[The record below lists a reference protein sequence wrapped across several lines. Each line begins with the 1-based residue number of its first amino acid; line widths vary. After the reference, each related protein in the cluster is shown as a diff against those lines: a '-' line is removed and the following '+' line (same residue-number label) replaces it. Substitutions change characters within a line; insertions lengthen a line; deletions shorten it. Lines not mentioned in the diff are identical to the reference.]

1 MAFGNGRRDFNW
13 PGYVPFVNP
22 NGVRPEYASLAAKSG
37 RVVRSDLSNTELRT
51 IQPMTI
57 FIIVAAVFGLLFIA
71 GMLLLCIRKIHP
83 GKAGLSVG
91 LGGLRVAFDYMIRL
105 PLVQNFEEMDIS
117 VKKLEIHRKGKD
129 GLVCKDNIRADISVA
144 FYIRVEA
151 TEESVRK
158 VSQMLGVNR
167 VSDMAQLRELFEA
180 KFSEALKTAGK
191 QMEFHELFTE
201 RIKFREQIQATIG
214 KDLDGFLLQDVA
226 IDYLEQTPLDQH
238 DPSNVLDSE
247 GIKKITEITQR
258 ERVIANEHSQRA
270 QVQVEKENADADIA
284 KREQKRRNEE
294 DTAKQTRA
302 VSEVQANEQAEARK
316 VIEARRME
324 VEGRRLET
332 EESIRL
338 RQEDMNR
345 AVQERE
351 YTVKKERQRL
361 EQEAV
366 QEGEEARVRRE
377 RVISLAEMDRE
388 VKVAEAAVEVERKRA
403 TVVAEQKAVT
413 QQEEEKRNIEAR
425 MTAERVREVTL
436 IEAEMNAKKDQ
447 TQRVVAS
454 EAQKEAE
461 RNLAEAQKIK
471 AVIEADAAR
480 DAALRDAER
489 MQTIADAEAKAA
501 DKRRHAAQQEAEAIA
516 ARQAAPGLAEAKVTI
531 AKAEARKTEAIAIK
545 EVGLA
550 EAEVIKA
557 KGLVVAENTE
567 TQAAAEAEGT
577 KDKELAAATGIEA
590 RGTAEAKSIQQKAEA
605 MKLLHEAGRD
615 HEEFKLRLQKERDVE
630 LAAINIQRDVAQA
643 NAAVVSEALKNAKID
658 IVGGENDFFEKVV
671 RSIGTGKSVDRMV
684 QNSATLTD
692 IKETFFNGD
701 PEHFK
706 TQLRQWVSDFGI
718 KTEDLKNLTLAA
730 LLGKLIASTDDAG
743 VKSTIKSA
751 LALVKD
757 KGLGDVSAKK
767 ALEG

>member
-1 MAFGNGRRDFNW
+1 MFLTLAFVVVVLLG
-13 PGYVPFVNP
+13 
-22 NGVRPEYASLAAKSG
+22 LAA
-37 RVVRSDLSNTELRT
+37 VVM
-51 IQPMTI
+51 I
-57 FIIVAAVFGLLFIA
+57 
-71 GMLLLCIRKIHP
+71 CIRKIHP
-83 GKAGLSVG
+83 GKAGISVG
-91 LGGLRVAFDYMIRL
+91 LGGLRVAFDYMIRI
-105 PLVQNFEEMDIS
+105 PVVQNFEEMDIS

-151 TEESVRK
+151 TEESVKK
-158 VSQMLGVNR
+158 VSQMLGVER

-201 RIKFREQIQATIG
+201 RIKFREQIQGTIG
-214 KDLDGFLLQDVA
+214 KDLDGFFLQDVA

-247 GIKKITEITQR
+247 GIRKITEITQR
-258 ERVIANEHSQRA
+258 ERVSANEFSQRA

-284 KREQKRRNEE
+284 KREQRRRNEE

-302 VSEVQANEQAEARK
+302 INEVKANEEAEARK
-316 VIEARRME
+316 VIESRRQE
-324 VEGRRLET
+324 VEGKRLEA

-338 RQEDMNR
+338 RTEDMNR

-351 YTVKKERQRL
+351 FTVKKERQRL
-361 EQEAV
+361 EQESV

-377 RVISLAEMDRE
+377 RTVSLAEMDKE
-388 VKVAEAAVEVERKRA
+388 VKVNEAAVEVQRKRA
-403 TVVAEQKAVT
+403 TVVAEEKAVT
-413 QQEEEKRNIEAR
+413 QQQQEKDNIEAR

-447 TQRVVAS
+447 TEKVVAS
-454 EAQKEAE
+454 EAQKEVE
-461 RNLAEAQKIK
+461 RNLAEADKIK
-471 AVIEADAAR
+471 TITAAEASR
-480 DAALRDAER
+480 EAALRDAER
-489 MQTIADAEAKAA
+489 LQTTADAEAKVA
-501 DKRRHAAQQEAEAIA
+501 DKRRHAAEQEAEGTA
-516 ARQAAPGLAEAKVTI
+516 AREAAKGLAEAKVTV
-531 AKAEARKTEAIAIK
+531 AKASAKKAEAAAIK

-557 KGLVVAENTE
+557 KGTVQSDNTQ
-567 TQAAAEAEGT
+567 TLAEAE
-577 KDKELAAATGIEA
+577 ATGIEA
-590 RGTAEAKSIQQKAEA
+590 RGTAEAKSIHLKADA
-605 MKLLHEAGRD
+605 MKLLHAAGQQ
-615 HEEFKLRLQKERDVE
+615 HEEFKLRLAKDRDVE
-630 LAAINIQRDVAQA
+630 LAAINVQKEVAQA
-643 NAAVVSEALKNAKID
+643 NAAVVSEALKTAKID
-658 IVGGENDFFEKVV
+658 IVGGENDFFEKIV

-706 TQLRQWVSDFGI
+706 TQLRQWVADFGI
-718 KTEDLKNLTLAA
+718 KTEDLKNLTLSA
-730 LLGKLIASTDDAG
+730 LLARLVASTEDAG

-751 LALVKD
+751 LALVKE
-757 KGLGDVSAKK
+757 KGLGEVK
-767 ALEG
+767 AETVVKA

>member
-1 MAFGNGRRDFNW
+1 MLTILI
-13 PGYVPFVNP
+13 
-22 NGVRPEYASLAAKSG
+22 SLAFLAVLG
-37 RVVRSDLSNTELRT
+37 L
-51 IQPMTI
+51 
-57 FIIVAAVFGLLFIA
+57 VAVALT
-71 GMLLLCIRKIHP
+71 IRKIPP
-83 GKAGLSVG
+83 GKAGLIVG
-91 LGGLRVAFDYMIRL
+91 LGGMRVSFDWMIRV
-105 PLVQNFEEMDIS
+105 PLLQTLELVDIS

-144 FYIRVEA
+144 FYIRVDA
-151 TEESVRK
+151 TAESVRK
-158 VSQMLGVNR
+158 VAQMLGSER

-214 KDLDGFLLQDVA
+214 KDLDGFQLQDVA

-247 GIKKITEITQR
+247 GIRKITEITQR
-258 ERVIANEHSQRA
+258 ERVSANEFSQRA

-294 DTAKQTRA
+294 DTARQTRA
-302 VSEVQANEQAEARK
+302 INEVKATEEAEARK
-316 VIEARRME
+316 VIEARRQE
-324 VEGRRLET
+324 VESKRLET

-351 YTVKKERQRL
+351 FTVRKEKQRL

-377 RVISLAEMDRE
+377 RTVSLADMDRQ
-388 VKVAEAAVEVERKRA
+388 VKVAEAAVEVERRRA

-447 TQRVVAS
+447 TEKVVAS
-454 EAQKEAE
+454 EAQKESE
-461 RNLAEAQKIK
+461 RNLAEAEKIRTITS
-471 AVIEADAAR
+471 AEAAR
-480 DAALRDAER
+480 EAALRDAER
-489 MQTIADAEAKAA
+489 MQTMADAEARASDRK
-501 DKRRHAAQQEAEAIA
+501 RHAAVQDAEATA
-516 ARQAAPGLAEAKVTI
+516 AREAAKGLAEAKVVV
-531 AKAEARKTEAIAIK
+531 ARAEARKSEAVAIR

-550 EAEVIKA
+550 EAEVSKA
-557 KGLVVAENTE
+557 KGTVQAENTQ
-567 TQAAAEAEGT
+567 TQAAAEAEGSRV
-577 KDKELAAATGIEA
+577 KELAAATGIEA
-590 RGTAEAKSIQQKAEA
+590 RGSAEAKAIQQKAEA
-605 MKLLHEAGRD
+605 MKLLHEAGRE
-615 HEEFKLRLQKERDVE
+615 HEEFKLRLQKDRDVE
-630 LAAINIQRDVAQA
+630 LAAIHVQRDVAQA
-643 NAAVVSEALKNAKID
+643 NAGVVSEALRHAKID

-692 IKETFFNGD
+692 IKETFFSGD
-701 PEHFK
+701 PERFK
-706 TQLRQWVSDFGI
+706 SQLRKWVSDFGI
-718 KTEDLKNLTLAA
+718 GTADLKNLTLSA
-730 LLGKLIASTDDAG
+730 LLVRLAASAG
-743 VKSTIKSA
+743 EPALKQTIGEA
-751 LALVKD
+751 LAAVQA
-757 KGLGDVSAKK
+757 KGLGEVPARK